1 MSKKAFS
8 LDGMIDTET
17 SPKATGVPQRGA
29 GNKQAAAER
38 RNDNMNIKM
47 KPSTRQAVLSLAD
60 KHQVSIADLCED
72 MVAKYKGQ
80 LV

>member
-29 GNKQAAAER
+29 GNKQAETER

-60 KHQVSIADLCED
+60 KHQVSIADLFED
-72 MVAKYKGQ
+72 MVNKYKG
-80 LV
+80 

>member
-1 MSKKAFS
+1 MSKRAFS

-29 GNKQAAAER
+29 GNKQAETER

-47 KPSTRQAVLSLAD
+47 KPSTRQTVLSLAD
-60 KHQVSIADLCED
+60 KHQVSIADLFED
-72 MVAKYKGQ
+72 MVNKYKG
-80 LV
+80 